1 MNIINIKQIFV
12 ITLVTAQLLGAVV
25 LQLLT
30 TVADIF
36 QLSPVIIKKV
46 SIHVN

>member
-1 MNIINIKQIFV
+1 MNIKQIFV
-12 ITLVTAQLLGAVV
+12 ITQVTTQLLSAVV

-30 TVADIF
+30 IIADIF

-46 SIHVN
+46 SLYVN